1 MRGAGAARGALRVF
15 HAAARGFGWLF
26 LALCLAAAGAGLWL
40 RSKFSPE
47 RARQV
52 AAGQL
57 QTLLRREVTIERLVL
72 TPRGLK
78 ATGLRVRR
86 GAAGGAGDLLQCD
99 TVLATVRL
107 RPLLSGQVLFDT
119 VRFESPRIVLVRD
132 SSGTWDLADL
142 FVSTP
147 GARGTLPLALAA
159 AETELAN
166 GTLRVEDRRR
176 GRVFDLDRLT
186 VRLEGLDPEKQFPVA
201 LSFASAL
208 HFGTR
213 TVSAEV
219 SAQGTMELAGLR
231 WSSATAH
238 AETLTIVADGVPLEG
253 TALVSGLYHP
263 VVDFSASVAAVPPA
277 RWPGWTG
284 RDLGLSWPASR
295 WTGLVSW
302 PSATRLEV
310 ERLSAETPAGVFT
323 ATGTV
328 DWAGEEPRIVAELRA
343 EGVDL
348 AKTAGW
354 HPSGAARKPSGR
366 ASARAVLDGWF
377 GRFQVKEGD
386 LSLRDFGAAW
396 GARIF
401 DGVSLDASARDEFA
415 ELKAAGTKGRLKAYG
430 AAFTDIAFS
439 LAVAKQTLS
448 VESLSFRWG
457 ESKVRARGR
466 VERLSAPKEVV
477 LSAAVDE
484 LVWEDAQALV
494 TAIAAS
500 VSTRTA
506 TREDDEKPWVRTFKY
521 AIPRGFPDTAG
532 RLSVGEVKQANFWCK
547 EVELLWSLRGVTPAL
562 DRVGGEARLKL
573 GAGRV
578 ADIPAVQDSHKLLK
592 VIFLPFV
599 FMHKMNNLSALSTAT
614 AYPKTLDFKRIEGEY
629 ALSKGVAATRYF
641 HVDSGQLVA
650 YAEGNADFGR
660 ERVDMNILT
669 RLAEARSRLPDWWV
683 DELGRP
689 AIGFRVK
696 GDLSRPDLEPRFK
709 KIGSREI
716 EERVDEGRARAKK
729 RFEAVEKIRTL

>member
-1 MRGAGAARGALRVF
+1 MTGGAGKGALRVL

-26 LALCLAAAGAGLWL
+26 LALCLAGGGAGLWL

-47 RARQV
+47 QARRM
-52 AAGQL
+52 AADQL
-57 QTLLRREVTIERLVL
+57 QALLKREVTIERLVL

-86 GAAGGAGDLLQCD
+86 GAAGGAGDLLQCG

-107 RPLLSGQVLFDT
+107 KPLLAGQVLFDT
-119 VRFESPRIVLVRD
+119 VRFESPQITLVRD

-147 GARGTLPLALAA
+147 GARGELPVALAA
-159 AETELAN
+159 AETELAG

-176 GRVFDLDRLT
+176 GRTFVLEKLS
-186 VRLEGLDPEKQFPVA
+186 VRLEGLDREKQFPVA
-201 LSFASAL
+201 ASFSSAL

-213 TVSAEV
+213 TVHAEV
-219 SAQGTMELAGLR
+219 EAEGVMELAGLR

-238 AETLTIVADGVPLEG
+238 AERLRVVVDGVPVEG
-253 TALVSGLYHP
+253 TALVNGLYHP
-263 VVDFSASVAAVPPA
+263 VVDFSASVDPVPAA

-284 RDLGLSWPASR
+284 RDLKLTLPASR
-295 WTGLVSW
+295 WSGLVSW

-310 ERLSAETPAGVFT
+310 ERLWAESPAGIFT

-328 DWAGEEPRIVAELRA
+328 DWAGEEPRIQTEIRA
-343 EGVDL
+343 TGLEL

-354 HPSGAARKPSGR
+354 HPSGAARKPAGR
-366 ASARAVLDGWF
+366 LTGRLVLDGWF
-377 GRFQVKEGD
+377 GRFQAKEGD
-386 LSLRDFGAAW
+386 LSLRGAGASW
-396 GARIF
+396 GWGVF
-401 DGVSLDASARDEFA
+401 DGVDLDAAAREEF
-415 ELKAAGTKGRLKAYG
+415 GRLSLTATRGRLSAYG
-430 AAFTDIAFS
+430 TAFS
-439 LAVAKQTLS
+439 DVALSLSVAKQTLS
-448 VESLSFRWG
+448 VESLSFQWAG
-457 ESKVRARGR
+457 SKVRARGR

-477 LSAAVDE
+477 LAVAADTLSWEEAQKLVGAISAS
-484 LVWEDAQALV
+484 
-494 TAIAAS
+494 I
-500 VSTRTA
+500 STRTA
-506 TREDDEKPWVRTFKY
+506 AADDSRPWVSTFKY

-532 RLSVGEVKQANFWCK
+532 RLTVGEVRQANFNCR

-578 ADIPAVQDSHKLLK
+578 ADIPAVQGSHKFLQ
-592 VIFLPFV
+592 VVFLPFV
-599 FMHKMNNLSALSTAT
+599 FMHKMNNLSVFSTAT
-614 AYPKTLDFKRIEGEY
+614 AYPKTLDFHRIEGEY
-629 ALSKGVAATRYF
+629 ALARGVAATRYF

-650 YAEGNADFGR
+650 YAEGDADFGK

-669 RLAEARSRLPDWWV
+669 RLSEARSRLPDWWV

-696 GDLSRPDLEPRFK
+696 GDLNRPELEPRFK
-709 KIGSREI
+709 KIGSGEI
-716 EERVDEGRARAKK
+716 EAKVEEGRARAKK
-729 RFEAVEKIRTL
+729 RFEAIEKIRTL